1 MTEEWEVIDKYGN
14 LTGEIV
20 KKSDPHAYEKGVY
33 HWGADVWIL
42 NSENKLLIQKRSSV
56 KRIEPNVWAM
66 TGGNVMA
73 GEDPKD
79 TLVREAREEL
89 NITLD
94 PKELI
99 YFTVVKT
106 GNVLIKTYFMRHDY
120 DISKMKYKD
129 DEVSEVKWATWKEI
143 DDLVKNNEFISARW
157 RYVKD
162 YLKDRIEKGE

>member
-1 MTEEWEVIDKYGN
+1 MIEEWEVIDKYGN

-20 KKSDPHAYEKGVY
+20 KKGDPHAYEKGVY

-66 TGGNVMA
+66 TGGNVMLR
-73 GEDPKD
+73 EDPKD
-79 TLVREAREEL
+79 TLVREAKEEL
-89 NITLD
+89 DITLD
-94 PKELI
+94 PNELI

-106 GNVLIKTYFMRHDY
+106 GNVLIKTYFMKHDY

-143 DDLVKNNEFISARW
+143 DDLVKNNQFISARW

-162 YLKDRIEKGE
+162 YLKKKIESEK